1 MNCLVITHYQVPLP
15 PEEEYLS
22 IWWCSSPHDAL
33 NMSLWGECICV
44 VNKHNSLENSIRW
57 YQYHRLL
64 GWSKVERL
72 NLWSECFIQHRS
84 LPEHLGSMV
93 LHHIRDQVLSVEV
106 STDLLGWVTLTDCM
120 AILIGRTGQGA
131 VSQRHFSLKL
141 FTWSLQ
147 SHHRCS
153 STSLYDVLLVLFPH
167 F

>member
-1 MNCLVITHYQVPLP
+1 MKCMSDDNSLSSATDTRSRVLV
-15 PEEEYLS
+15 
-22 IWWCSSPHDAL
+22 
-33 NMSLWGECICV
+33 NMVMFKPSWRTLWHECICV

-57 YQYHRLL
+57 WQYHRLL
-64 GWSKVERL
+64 GWSKAERL
-72 NLWSECFIQHRS
+72 NSWSDCSIYHRS
-84 LPEHLGSMV
+84 LSEHLGSMI
-93 LHHIRDQVLSVEV
+93 LHH
-106 STDLLGWVTLTDCM
+106 DLLGWVTLMDCM

-153 STSLYDVLLVLFPH
+153 STSLYDVLLALFHH

>member
-1 MNCLVITHYQVPLP
+1 MCANKWTACQMITHYQVPLT
-15 PEEEYLS
+15 PEAESLS

-33 NMSLWGECICV
+33 NMSLWRECICV

-57 YQYHRLL
+57 WQYHRLL
-64 GWSKVERL
+64 GWSKAERL
-72 NLWSECFIQHRS
+72 NSWSDCSIYHRS
-84 LPEHLGSMV
+84 LSEHLGSMI
-93 LHHIRDQVLSVEV
+93 LHH
-106 STDLLGWVTLTDCM
+106 DLLGWVTLMDCI
-120 AILIGRTGQGA
+120 AILIGRTGQGV

-153 STSLYDVLLVLFPH
+153 STSLYDVLLALFHH